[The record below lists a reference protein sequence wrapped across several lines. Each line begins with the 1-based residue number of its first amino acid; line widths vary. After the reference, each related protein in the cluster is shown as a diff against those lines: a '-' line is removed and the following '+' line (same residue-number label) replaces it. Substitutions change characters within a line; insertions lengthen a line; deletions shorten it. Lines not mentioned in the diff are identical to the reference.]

1 MRKVILE
8 SKEGISLYSW
18 VGKLFAVLGIR
29 LLRVIVHV
37 IPDLFIQDSGD
48 RCLRQ
53 SGCKSSLED

>member
-8 SKEGISLYSW
+8 NKEGISLYSW

-37 IPDLFIQDSGD
+37 ILDFFIQDSGNSAS
-48 RCLRQ
+48 RQ
-53 SGCKSSLED
+53 SGCRSYL